1 MQILLIIS
9 QQEDTTFVSAT
20 ILTSATIQKMSS
32 ESPSPT
38 TTNDVVVQYI
48 IIRRD
53 LMSPPYSYAIGS
65 IVSQGCHAS
74 VSIISECILSRD
86 ETTLQYV
93 DPNSPVQMH
102 KIVLECPSEKQ
113 LLSVRDS
120 LEENQIRYKMW
131 VEQPENVPTA
141 LAIKPYP
148 RSLVAKFVKKLKLF
162 K

>member
-32 ESPSPT
+32 ESSPT